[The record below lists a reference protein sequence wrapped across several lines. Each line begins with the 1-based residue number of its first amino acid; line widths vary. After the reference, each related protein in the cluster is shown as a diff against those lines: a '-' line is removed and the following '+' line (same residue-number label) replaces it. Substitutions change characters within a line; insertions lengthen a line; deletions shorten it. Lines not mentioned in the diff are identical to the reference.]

1 MCASTRADE
10 PKGHIAAG
18 NDGYGPNSDPAT
30 RKEPA
35 MTAPTIPGRRTRP
48 RRPAPSTAAVGY
60 LRVSTADQADSG
72 AGLDAQRAAVT
83 AYADR
88 HGLHVIAWHTDAGVS
103 GGVAPDDRPGMSAAL
118 DDLQARRAGTLIAAK
133 LDRVSRSVRDAADLQ
148 ARATGEGWTLRTADG
163 VAGGDDSPMGRAM
176 VGVAA
181 VFSELER
188 GLISVRTREALAA
201 RRADGQL
208 GKPTTLPTRLSAGS
222 FANWPTAALR
232 QSPMDHGRRIK
243 TGGPRPVARR
253 PGEAGRQ

>member
-1 MCASTRADE
+1 
-10 PKGHIAAG
+10 
-18 NDGYGPNSDPAT
+18 
-30 RKEPA
+30 

-88 HGLHVIAWHTDAGVS
+88 HGLQVIAWHTDAGIS
-103 GGVAPDDRPGMSAAL
+103 GGVAPEHRPGMAAAL
-118 DDLQARRAGTLIAAK
+118 DDLRARRAGTLIAAK

-148 ARATGEGWTLRTADG
+148 ARATGEGWTLLTADG

-188 GLISVRTREALAA
+188 GMISVRTREALAA
-201 RRADGQL
+201 RRADGLQL
-208 GKPTTLPTRLSAGS
+208 GHPTTLADSTIRRIIRELADGR
-222 FANWPTAALR
+222 TLR
-232 QSPMDHGRRIK
+232 AIADGLMADGIK
-243 TGGPRPVARR
+243 TGGGRDKWHAVQVKRAAESERGR
-253 PGEAGRQ
+253 ALAAEMFPGGDDQ